1 MVFPTALAV
10 SERQKMDKLTQAS
23 GIEDA
28 LRQRLLATGASQ
40 PQIAQETGVPQTTV
54 SRFLRGLNPPN
65 MRTYEALLKFV
76 IKRDTMAAAG
86 MPVNPLKGRR
96 AARGIRGQ
104 VRP

>member
-1 MVFPTALAV
+1 METTNHTH
-10 SERQKMDKLTQAS
+10 S
-23 GIEDA
+23 IEDA
-28 LRQRLLATGASQ
+28 LRQRLKESGASQ
-40 PQIAQETGVPQTTV
+40 PEISEVTGVPQTTV
-54 SRFLRGLNPPN
+54 SRFLRGNATPN